1 MEVSRFCFEDVVV
14 EDAGELAALELL
26 RLNLFDFDTRLD
38 AIVLSIQPPHKLRQD
53 QATIA
58 TPAVTPRSRGGE
70 SFPNGDG
77 DGDGDGDV
85 PGSRARLDLG
95 TRERANGGK
104 DVVVLL
110 SHHCRLTGENASR
123 SHRRRRRRPLSLQL
137 SLAREL
143 SLSL

>member
-70 SFPNGDG
+70 RFTN
-77 DGDGDGDV
+77 GDGDGDV

-104 DVVVLL
+104 DVVVVF

-123 SHRRRRRRPLSLQL
+123 SHRRRRRPFSL
-137 SLAREL
+137 
-143 SLSL
+143 